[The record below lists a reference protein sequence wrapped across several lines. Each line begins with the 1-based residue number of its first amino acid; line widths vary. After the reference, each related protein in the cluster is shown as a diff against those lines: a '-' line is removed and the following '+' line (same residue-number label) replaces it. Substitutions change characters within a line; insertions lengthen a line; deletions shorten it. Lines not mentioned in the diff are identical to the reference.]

1 MNSKVTVVNNQ
12 KDISRRIE
20 SIWEST
26 MEGVLHYSYLI
37 DFQDTHVEKDTHLV
51 YSGASMIK
59 PFILDIITHKI
70 YQGELKWTTVVV
82 VDNKHKAQGDGVLQY
97 WDIPITLNIRQAC
110 HLMIT
115 LSDNTA
121 TNALIDF
128 LGGTFEVNVAFYEL
142 GYIKSHLRS
151 WVGGYDDDPNIDN
164 YIPSPYLSTQN
175 GISIVNPLEYQECI
189 RQIVKHPTG
198 YKILTQQQDKRSLAR
213 TDYGYKFS
221 HKTGTANGI
230 RHDGGILYLPEGKLE
245 VYCFTDGES
254 REESIDDTACV
265 NMSQTIDDTIYLILQ
280 NTTKRHL
287 YNI

>member
-1 MNSKVTVVNNQ
+1 MSKSSSILQEV
-12 KDISRRIE
+12 E
-20 SIWEST
+20 SIWNEH
-26 MEGVLHYSYLI
+26 MEDIEHYSYI
-37 DFQDTHVEKDTHLV
+37 INYKEIHVEKDADIS

-59 PFILDIITHKI
+59 PFILDVIINKI
-70 YQGELKWTTVVV
+70 YEGKIRWTTTYTV
-82 VDNKHKAQGDGVLQY
+82 KEIHKAGGDGILQY
-97 WDIPITLNIRQAC
+97 WNLPITFTIEQLC

-128 LGGTFEVNVAFYEL
+128 LGGTFDVNVSFYEL

-151 WVGGYDDDPNIDN
+151 WVGGHDADPNINN
-164 YIPSPYLSTQN
+164 YIPSSRLSTQN

-189 RQIVKHPTG
+189 RQVVKHPTG

-213 TDYGYKFS
+213 TDYGYKFA
-221 HKTGTANGI
+221 HKTGTVDGL

-265 NMSQTIDDTIYLILQ
+265 NLSQAIDDIIYLILQ
-280 NTTKRHL
+280 NTTKRHRDA
-287 YNI
+287 I